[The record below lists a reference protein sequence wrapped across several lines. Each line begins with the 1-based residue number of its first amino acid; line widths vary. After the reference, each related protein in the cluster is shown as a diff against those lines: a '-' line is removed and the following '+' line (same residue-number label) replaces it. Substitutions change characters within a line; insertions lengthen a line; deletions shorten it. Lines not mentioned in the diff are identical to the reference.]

1 MSSPEPR
8 SACGA
13 DDAGFPHCRTS
24 RSGILGMLGAWALWS
39 MDPILIHMI
48 GPAVPRSSLVAITLI
63 IGGLSMMVS
72 GHGAF
77 KRILTLAPKH
87 LLLLAVLVVLST
99 AGAELLYVSAI
110 AVMNPGLVGVLLRSQ
125 IAFAV
130 ILAMVFLG
138 ERFGKATAYGI
149 IVILA
154 ANAGWVG
161 YNLSHSG
168 TTGSL
173 LGWVL
178 AIGAAVLW
186 SLGTITAKS
195 LVNVLP
201 PNQLVVARLTLGG
214 LLMLIVSLGMDGLG
228 AISQITPAQ
237 WGLLATKGV
246 FTSGITFFLY
256 FWALRRLRVYVAS
269 ALEQVAPLATLFVA
283 HFWLRETVTWH
294 DVVFVGVLL
303 VGAAI
308 VVIGGDGEMH
318 KRPLSAGRSSRDHD
332 PAQTEK

>member
-1 MSSPEPR
+1 MSDAEPIL
-8 SACGA
+8 AGPA
-13 DDAGFPHCRTS
+13 DDAGFRHGRTS
-24 RSGILGMLGAWALWS
+24 RSGIFGMLGAWVLWS

-48 GPAVPRSSLVAITLI
+48 GPTVQRSFLVAIALI

-110 AVMNPGLVGVLLRSQ
+110 AIMNPGLVGVLLRSQ
-125 IAFAV
+125 VAFAV

-138 ERFGKATAYGI
+138 ERFGKVTAWGI

-154 ANAGWVG
+154 ANVGWLG

-173 LGWVL
+173 LGWAL

-214 LLMLIVSLGMDGLG
+214 LLMLIVSLGMYGLG
-228 AISQITPAQ
+228 AIGQITPAQ
-237 WGLLATKGV
+237 WVLLVTKGV

-283 HFWLRETVTWH
+283 HFWLRQTVTWH

-308 VVIGGDGEMH
+308 VIVGGDREILTRILCRR
-318 KRPLSAGRSSRDHD
+318 K
-332 PAQTEK
+332 